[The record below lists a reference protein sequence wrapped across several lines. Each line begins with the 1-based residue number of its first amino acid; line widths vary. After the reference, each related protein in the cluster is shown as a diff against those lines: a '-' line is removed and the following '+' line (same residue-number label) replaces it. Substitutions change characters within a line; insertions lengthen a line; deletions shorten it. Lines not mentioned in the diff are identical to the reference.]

1 MRANILSLFSMIALG
16 SIALNS
22 CSKGSSGGGGS
33 TNPPTPPPQL
43 SISKTTIAADGWE
56 TVTFTAK
63 DQSNNDI
70 TSSCQFFV
78 GNVQLSGNT
87 WWTASP
93 GTYSI
98 KAVRSGVESQTTSL
112 TVTDPGPS
120 PFSQKIIVEDFT
132 GTWCGHCPRVGMP
145 LENYATT
152 HANAVVIAN
161 HGPSND
167 PYTFSNHAILANFF
181 QVTGYP
187 SAYVNRDFKWNENA
201 TQLDNAAQK
210 RAPLGIS
217 FQTTVTGNTISG
229 TAKVKYDVNTSVN
242 LKLVLY
248 LVEDGK
254 IYPQVNYGYFGL
266 PDPITNYVHNNIL
279 RKTITDLYG
288 DVLPTADHVKG
299 STENFNFTVDATGY
313 NIAKCKIV
321 GVVVQGNNNQ
331 GRKLNALVNAQ
342 SVVAGQNKNFD

>member
-1 MRANILSLFSMIALG
+1 MRANILSIFSMIALG
-16 SIALNS
+16 IILNS
-22 CSKGSSGGGGS
+22 CSKGTSSGGG
-33 TNPPTPPPQL
+33 TNIPPTPPPQL
-43 SISKTTIAADGWE
+43 SINKTSIAADGWE

-63 DQSNNDI
+63 GQGNADI

-87 WWTASP
+87 WWTATP

-98 KAVRSGVESQTTSL
+98 KAVRSGVESQIISL
-112 TVTDPGPS
+112 NVTDPGPS
-120 PFSQKIIVEDFT
+120 PFSQKVVVEDLT

-145 LENYATT
+145 LESYANT
-152 HANAVVIAN
+152 HPNAVVIAN

-167 PYTFSNHAILANFF
+167 PYTFSNHAIIANFF
-181 QVTGYP
+181 QLTGYP
-187 SAYVNRDFKWNENA
+187 SAYVNRDIKWNEN
-201 TQLDNAAQK
+201 TSQLDNAAQK

-217 FQTTVTGNTISG
+217 LQTTVNGNTISG
-229 TAKVKYDVNTSVN
+229 TAKVKYDVNTSVS

-254 IYPQVNYGYFGL
+254 VYPQVNYGYFSL
-266 PDPITNYVHNNIL
+266 PDPITNYIHNNIL

-288 DVLPTADHVKG
+288 DILTTADHVKG

-313 NIAKCKIV
+313 NISKCKIV
-321 GVVVQGNNNQ
+321 GFVVHGNNNQ
-331 GRKLNALVNAQ
+331 GRKPNTVVNAQ
-342 SVVAGQNKNFD
+342 SVVAGETKNFD